1 MIRYMLLIAFSG
13 LVLTSA
19 GCTFKDTSNELP
31 KRVSIEDRES
41 PPPAGVTE
49 NPGQAQSTP

>member
-1 MIRYMLLIAFSG
+1 MIRYILLTAFSS
-13 LVLTSA
+13 LLLTST
-19 GCTFKDTSNELP
+19 GCTFKDTSKELP
-31 KRVSIEDRES
+31 KAVSDADRES